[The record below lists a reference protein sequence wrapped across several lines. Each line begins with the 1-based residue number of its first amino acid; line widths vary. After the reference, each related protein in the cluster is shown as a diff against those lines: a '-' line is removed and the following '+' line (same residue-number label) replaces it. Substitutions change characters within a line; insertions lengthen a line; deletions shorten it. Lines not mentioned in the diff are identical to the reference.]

1 MITLN
6 GIIQRQF
13 YFPADPLTTM
23 VYFSDLSRVAFH
35 LPHITVT
42 ENYTA
47 NRVRIRYQ
55 TVEIGAYTINI
66 ICDLEL
72 TVNVADNV
80 IRVDPLP
87 GCAPVESEATLN
99 ATTGYG
105 FYPSPARLPPAED
118 DGTTIDYRFHFESR
132 LERPRGL
139 RMMPRRIVDRIAQ
152 SISLC
157 RVEEIAEGFMES
169 ATDAFPDWL
178 AKQKRSLTTDWLA
191 TQNGTAAPV
200 EAREQG
206 RGDERT

>member
-6 GIIQRQF
+6 GTVQRQF

-23 VYFSDLSRVAFH
+23 VYFSDLGRVAFH
-35 LPHITVT
+35 LPHITVI
-42 ENYTA
+42 ENYTD

-72 TVNVADNV
+72 TVDVAGYV
-80 IRVDPLP
+80 IRVDPLA
-87 GCAPVESEATLN
+87 GCAPVEGDATLN

-105 FYPSPARLPPAED
+105 YYTSTAQLMPAED
-118 DGTTIDYRFHFESR
+118 DGTTIDYRFQFQSK

-152 SISLC
+152 SISMG

-169 ATDAFPDWL
+169 ATEAFPDWL
-178 AKQKRSLTTDWLA
+178 AKQKRSLTADWLA
-191 TQNGTAAPV
+191 IHNGAATAEAPK
-200 EAREQG
+200 
-206 RGDERT
+206 

>member
-6 GIIQRQF
+6 GTVHRQF

-23 VYFSDLSRVAFH
+23 VYFSDLDRATFH
-35 LPHITVT
+35 LPHITRVET
-42 ENYTA
+42 YTD

-66 ICDLEL
+66 YCDLEL
-72 TVNVADNV
+72 TVDVTNKV
-80 IRVDPLP
+80 IRVDPLA
-87 GCAPVESEATLN
+87 GCMPVEGDATLN

-105 FYPSPARLPPAED
+105 FYTSTARLTPAED
-118 DGTTIDYRFHFESR
+118 DGTNIDYRFQFQSK

-152 SISLC
+152 SISLG
-157 RVEEIAEGFMES
+157 RVSEIADGFMES
-169 ATDAFPDWL
+169 ATEAFPDWL

-191 TQNGTAAPV
+191 AQNGATSAAETPKH
-200 EAREQG
+200 G
-206 RGDERT
+206 